1 MKQTLKL
8 CCLTIGLATWAGVV
22 CAQPAVLQRSMNDL
36 FAMADEHNTSIN
48 SCKTAIERAQADI
61 DAAKAQRLPD
71 VGASLS
77 FSYLGD
83 GQIWDRDFTNYIRAA
98 IPHWG
103 NCLSVEASQVVYSGG
118 ALTSGIKLAELGKEM
133 EEINSEAN
141 RKRVHMLIAALYL
154 RRMSLANRLE
164 VVHSNI
170 ALADT
175 LISKT
180 HNRHEEGV
188 VLRNDITRYELMRE
202 QMQLQGTVVEDQI
215 KVVDKQL
222 ATAVGTEV
230 NTGNVSGGG
239 TLALGTLQH
248 QNDEAYWQNLA
259 LTESSDL
266 RKTVTSIEMSRQQE
280 KMTRSASLPKV
291 AVVAQDHL
299 NGPITIDI
307 PAIDKNFNYWF
318 VGVGVSYDVSSLWKN
333 KRKVVSASTATRHAE
348 EQRMVAKENISDAVH
363 EAYIAMQT
371 AQSELRTRQKSKEL
385 AQQNYEVIANRYDNG
400 LAMVTDM
407 TDAANVRLDA
417 ELQYADAEIG
427 VLLALYKLKY
437 VCGYI

>member
-1 MKQTLKL
+1 
-8 CCLTIGLATWAGVV
+8 
-22 CAQPAVLQRSMNDL
+22 
-36 FAMADEHNTSIN
+36 
-48 SCKTAIERAQADI
+48 
-61 DAAKAQRLPD
+61 
-71 VGASLS
+71 
-77 FSYLGD
+77 
-83 GQIWDRDFTNYIRAA
+83 
-98 IPHWG
+98 
-103 NCLSVEASQVVYSGG
+103 
-118 ALTSGIKLAELGKEM
+118 
-133 EEINSEAN
+133 
-141 RKRVHMLIAALYL
+141 
-154 RRMSLANRLE
+154 
-164 VVHSNI
+164 
-170 ALADT
+170 
-175 LISKT
+175 
-180 HNRHEEGV
+180 
-188 VLRNDITRYELMRE
+188 
-202 QMQLQGTVVEDQI
+202 
-215 KVVDKQL
+215 
-222 ATAVGTEV
+222 
-230 NTGNVSGGG
+230 
-239 TLALGTLQH
+239 
-248 QNDEAYWQNLA
+248 
-259 LTESSDL
+259 
-266 RKTVTSIEMSRQQE
+266 MSRQQE